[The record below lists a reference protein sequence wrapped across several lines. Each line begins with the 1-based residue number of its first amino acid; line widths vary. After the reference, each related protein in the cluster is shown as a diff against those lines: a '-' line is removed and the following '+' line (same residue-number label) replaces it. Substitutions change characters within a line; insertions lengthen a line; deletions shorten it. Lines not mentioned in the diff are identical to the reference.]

1 MLKLALK
8 SATSESPFPSICS
21 QITKEQAATISAL
34 KLKFHLKS
42 ELKPIPRF
50 QQYYVGQKIV
60 RTQLNLWKLI
70 ILHLGFP
77 WWLRP

>member
-8 SATSESPFPSICS
+8 SATSESQFPSICS
-21 QITKEQAATISAL
+21 QITKEQEATISAL

-50 QQYYVGQKIV
+50 QQY
-60 RTQLNLWKLI
+60 
-70 ILHLGFP
+70 
-77 WWLRP
+77 